1 MHNKSY
7 VATNLQLNIF
17 RGIMKALII
26 DGYVDE
32 PACFGVPPYI
42 SPYIRYLAGAMRE
55 QGIHTQDIFYSA
67 IDSIRLNPKD
77 HETIIR
83 EADLV
88 VVIAGMTVPGKY
100 LRSTPLS
107 LQELHSIIRTATGQ
121 VVIGGPIRLGFSS
134 EGGKKASVLSGL
146 GNAHCCG
153 DDVEAFVYDLLS
165 DRKLAN
171 PENIVERFRSV
182 QEIGR
187 WGKKGA
193 FIIRQHPDYPNVMCE
208 LETYRGCGRKKHC
221 SFCTEPFYGRP
232 DHRPVDDVI
241 SEVQALYEE
250 GARYFRIGRQ
260 PDLLSYQAKDKG
272 GDLPVPNP
280 TAIES
285 LYRGIRSV
293 APDLQVL
300 HMDNANPGTIAA
312 FPNES
317 RDILNTIVKYHTS
330 GDVAAMGMESADPE
344 VIRRNG
350 LKVLPDE
357 MFSAIELVN
366 EVGAKR
372 GASGMPELLPGL
384 NFVHGLMG
392 ETKETFRLNYDFL
405 KKVLDSGLLLRR
417 INIRQVMAFE
427 GTPMFGNDAAVAK
440 HKKEFLRYKE
450 KVRKEVDLSMLR
462 KVVPAGTVLRN
473 VLLEVNDGNTTFG
486 RQMGSYP
493 LLIGLPSKLETGDYL
508 DVTVINHGFRSITA
522 IPYPLDINNAELDF
536 LQKVPGMGKVLAA
549 KIFRERPYK
558 DTQELVIKTGVDAD
572 ILKYTKL

>member
-1 MHNKSY
+1 
-7 VATNLQLNIF
+7 
-17 RGIMKALII
+17 MKALII

-67 IDSIRLNPKD
+67 IDSIRLNPKY
-77 HETIIR
+77 HEKIIK

-88 VVIAGMTVPGKY
+88 VIVAGMTVPGKY
-100 LRSTPLS
+100 LRSTPIN
-107 LQELHSIIRTATGQ
+107 LQELHSIIRTVTGE

-134 EGGKKASVLSGL
+134 EGGKKASILSGL
-146 GNAHCCG
+146 GNAFCCRA
-153 DDVEAFVYDLLS
+153 DVEAFVYDLIR
-165 DRKLAN
+165 DGKLTDPAN
-171 PENIVERFRSV
+171 VVERFRSV

-187 WGKKGA
+187 WGAKGA

-221 SFCTEPFYGRP
+221 SFCTEPFYGKP
-232 DHRPVDDVI
+232 AHRPVDDVI
-241 SEVQALYEE
+241 IEVQALYQE
-250 GARYFRIGRQ
+250 GARHFRIGRQ
-260 PDLLSYQAKDKG
+260 PDLLSYQSNDKG

-280 TAIES
+280 EAIES
-285 LYRGIRSV
+285 LYMGIRQV

-300 HMDNANPGTIAA
+300 HMDNANPATIAA
-312 FPNES
+312 FPEES
-317 RDILNTIVKYHTS
+317 RQILSTIVKYHTS

-350 LKVLPDE
+350 LKVSPDE
-357 MFSAIELVN
+357 MFSAIELIN
-366 EVGAKR
+366 EIGAKR

-450 KVRKEVDLSMLR
+450 KVRKEIDLPMLR
-462 KVVPAGTVLRN
+462 KLVPAGTILRN

-493 LLIGLPSKLETGDYL
+493 LLIGLPSNLGIGQYM
-508 DVTVINHGFRSITA
+508 DVTVVDHGFRSITA
-522 IPYPLDINNAELDF
+522 IPYPIDINNAELDL
-536 LQKVPGMGKVLAA
+536 LQRVPGLGTVMAA

-558 DTQELVIKTGVDAD
+558 NSQEIIRKTSVGSE
-572 ILKYTKL
+572 ILKYLKL

>member
-1 MHNKSY
+1 
-7 VATNLQLNIF
+7 
-17 RGIMKALII
+17 MKALII

-55 QGIHTQDIFYSA
+55 QGIHTQDIFYLA
-67 IDSIRLNPKD
+67 IDSIRINPKY
-77 HETIIR
+77 HEKIIR

-88 VVIAGMTVPGKY
+88 VIVAGMTVPGKY
-100 LRSTPLS
+100 LRSTPIN
-107 LQELHSIIRTATGQ
+107 LQELHSIIRTVTGD

-134 EGGKKASVLSGL
+134 EGGKKASILSGL
-146 GNAHCCG
+146 GNAHCCRA
-153 DDVEAFVYDLLS
+153 DVEAFVYDLIR
-165 DRKLAN
+165 DGKLTDPAN
-171 PENIVERFRSV
+171 VIERFRSV

-187 WGKKGA
+187 WGTKGA
-193 FIIRQHPDYPNVMCE
+193 FIIWQHPDYPNVMCE

-221 SFCTEPFYGRP
+221 SFCTEPFYGKP

-241 SEVQALYEE
+241 LEVQALYQE
-250 GARYFRIGRQ
+250 GARHFRIGRQ
-260 PDLLSYQAKDKG
+260 PDLLSYQSKDKG
-272 GDLPVPNP
+272 RDLPVPNP
-280 TAIES
+280 EAIES
-285 LYRGIRSV
+285 LYMGIRQV

-300 HMDNANPGTIAA
+300 HMDNANPATIAA
-312 FPNES
+312 FPEES
-317 RDILNTIVKYHTS
+317 RQILSTIVKYHTS

-350 LKVLPDE
+350 LKVSPDE
-357 MFSAIELVN
+357 MFSAIGLIN
-366 EVGAKR
+366 EIGAKR

-405 KKVLDSGLLLRR
+405 KKVVDSGLLLRR

-450 KVRKEVDLSMLR
+450 KVRKEIDLPMLR
-462 KVVPAGTVLRN
+462 KLVPVGTILRN

-493 LLIGLPSKLETGDYL
+493 LLIGLPSNLGIGQYM
-508 DVTVINHGFRSITA
+508 DVTVVDHGFRSITA
-522 IPYPLDINNAELDF
+522 IPYPIDINNAELDL
-536 LQKVPGMGKVLAA
+536 LQRVPGLGKVMAA

-558 DTQELVIKTGVDAD
+558 NSQELIHKTSVGND
-572 ILKYTKL
+572 ILKYLKL

>member
-1 MHNKSY
+1 MHSNST
-7 VATNLQLNIF
+7 VARKLQLNIF
-17 RGIMKALII
+17 RGKMKALII

-55 QGIHTQDIFYSA
+55 QGIDMQDIFYSA

-77 HETIIR
+77 HEKIIR
-83 EADLV
+83 RADLV
-88 VVIAGMTVPGKY
+88 VIIAGMTVPGKY
-100 LRSTPLS
+100 LRSTPIN
-107 LQELHSIIRTATGQ
+107 LQELYSISRTATGQ
-121 VVIGGPIRLGFSS
+121 VVLGGPIRLGFSS
-134 EGGKKASVLSGL
+134 EGGKTASSLSGL

-153 DDVEAFVYDLLS
+153 ADVEAFVYDLLS
-165 DRKLAN
+165 DRKLAD

-208 LETYRGCGRKKHC
+208 LETYRGCGRRKHC
-221 SFCTEPFYGRP
+221 SFCTEPFYGKP

-241 SEVQALYEE
+241 VEVQALSEE
-250 GARYFRIGRQ
+250 GARHFRIGRQ

-272 GDLPVPNP
+272 GDLPIPDP
-280 TAIES
+280 MTIES

-293 APDLQVL
+293 APDIQVL
-300 HMDNANPGTIAA
+300 HMDNANPATIAA
-312 FPNES
+312 FPDES
-317 RDILNTIVKYHTS
+317 KEILTTIVKYHTS

-350 LKVLPDE
+350 LKVSPDE
-357 MFSAIELVN
+357 MFSAIGLVN
-366 EVGAKR
+366 EIGAKR

-392 ETKETFRLNYDFL
+392 ETKETFRLNYEFL
-405 KKVLDSGLLLRR
+405 RKVIDSGLLLRR
-417 INIRQVMAFE
+417 INIRQVMAFQ
-427 GTPMFGNDAAVAK
+427 GTPMFGNDAAVEK

-450 KVRKEVDLSMLR
+450 KVRKEIDLPMLR
-462 KVVPAGTVLRN
+462 KVVPAGTILRN

-493 LLIGLPSKLETGDYL
+493 LLIGLPAKLETGHYM
-508 DVTVINHGFRSITA
+508 DVAVIDHGFRSITA
-522 IPYPLDINNAELDF
+522 IPYPVDINNAELGL
-536 LQKVPGMGKVLAA
+536 LQRLPGVSKVMAA

-558 DTQELVIKTGVDAD
+558 DVQELTIKTSVNAD

>member
-1 MHNKSY
+1 
-7 VATNLQLNIF
+7 
-17 RGIMKALII
+17 MKALII

-67 IDSIRLNPKD
+67 IDSIRINPKY
-77 HETIIR
+77 HEKIIK

-100 LRSTPLS
+100 LRSTPIN
-107 LQELHSIIRTATGQ
+107 LQELHSIIRTVTGE

-134 EGGKKASVLSGL
+134 EGGKKASILSGL
-146 GNAHCCG
+146 GNAFCCRA
-153 DDVEAFVYDLLS
+153 DVEAFVYDLVR
-165 DRKLAN
+165 DGKLTDPAN
-171 PENIVERFRSV
+171 VIERLRSV

-187 WGKKGA
+187 WGTKGA

-221 SFCTEPFYGRP
+221 SFCTEPFYGKP
-232 DHRPVDDVI
+232 AHRPVDDVI
-241 SEVQALYEE
+241 LEVQALYQE
-250 GARYFRIGRQ
+250 GSRHFRIGRQ
-260 PDLLSYQAKDKG
+260 PDLLSYQSNDKG

-280 TAIES
+280 EAIES
-285 LYRGIRSV
+285 LYMGIRQV

-300 HMDNANPGTIAA
+300 HMDNANPATIAA
-312 FPNES
+312 FPEES
-317 RDILNTIVKYHTS
+317 RQILSTIVKYHTS
-330 GDVAAMGMESADPE
+330 GDVAAMGMESADPG
-344 VIRRNG
+344 VIKRNG
-350 LKVLPDE
+350 LKVSPDE
-357 MFSAIELVN
+357 MFSAIELIN
-366 EVGAKR
+366 KIGAKR

-450 KVRKEVDLSMLR
+450 KVRKEIDLPMLR
-462 KVVPAGTVLRN
+462 KLVPAGTILRN

-493 LLIGLPSKLETGDYL
+493 LLIGLPSNLGIGQYM
-508 DVTVINHGFRSITA
+508 DVTVVDHGFRSITA
-522 IPYPLDINNAELDF
+522 IPYPIDINNAELDL
-536 LQKVPGMGKVLAA
+536 LQRVPGLGKVMAA
-549 KIFRERPYK
+549 KIFRERPYM
-558 DTQELVIKTGVDAD
+558 DAQELISKTSVGTD
-572 ILKYTKL
+572 ILKYIQL